1 MHPIKVSLH
10 DTLLYLHT
18 EPKGVRPVDHY
29 QQTDFGLYVA
39 RRFQHHPRIQY
50 WEAHLIPRL
59 GLQVNVFHY
68 HDEARGDHTHDY
80 YLDVMRIQHKGHQWC
95 TEDYYL
101 DLLVYQG
108 SHARILDTDEYLHAV
123 QDGTL
128 SAESAGYALMT
139 AHRALN
145 NLGLFGHDLDAW
157 LASEGIELF
166 WQEEPV
172 LSRSS

>member
-10 DTLLYLHT
+10 DTWLNLHT

-29 QQTDFGLYVA
+29 QLTGFGLYVA
-39 RRFQHHPRIQY
+39 RPFQSHPRIRY
-50 WEAHLIPRL
+50 WEAHLIPEL

-68 HDEARGDHTHDY
+68 HPDCKASHDY
-80 YLDVMRIQHKGHQWC
+80 YLDVMRIEQKGHQWC

-128 SAESAGYALMT
+128 SAENAEFALMT
-139 AHRALN
+139 AHKTLN
-145 NLGLFGHDLDAW
+145 NLGAFGYDMDAW

-166 WQEEPV
+166 WKPEMV
-172 LSRSS
+172 ASR